1 MIKFR
6 AILGRRL
13 LLLVLATLLGAGAG
27 LLSAWNAP
35 DKVAPVYDVTQII
48 VSNPGAQT
56 SNIQQDSIRVTRGA
70 VADQAA
76 KLLGRE
82 GDGPELAG
90 QIAATAST
98 ETSTIEIAT
107 SAENVEPAK
116 ALVSAFAS
124 AFLSV
129 TNADLQRE
137 QDRRLTELTQRAD
150 DVKAQLDAFDA
161 ANPDAVAPEAVS
173 STDSRI
179 KALAGQRQQLE
190 GAVND
195 ADQQVLQLR
204 LTTSQALPY
213 AALGNPTVQ
222 RAKTSLL
229 NVPTSP
235 TIRGGLLAF
244 IGLLLGVGLV
254 LIIERAKQRI
264 DTREELAEAIG
275 VPIIAEVGYLPKG
288 RRSKHADGRL
298 RLDGVW
304 AEPYRRVRAAI
315 QFVQSRGIDGAEP
328 HRLPPKVF
336 LVTSAQPGEGKS
348 TSAALTALA
357 LAEVGVPTVVI
368 GADFRRPQVQHFL
381 GETEGPTLQDLAQ
394 LTIDRPT
401 PDDVVRA
408 TSHPNLYLATGGPS
422 TREVAQLVIATKDL
436 IKECTRRGA
445 TVIIDSSPLQ
455 AANDTVDL
463 LEVVDQVILVVRS
476 GEATAAGL
484 IDSAELLRQLGADL
498 MGVVL
503 VGTPGVGRLQTYY
516 DTYYTQPT
524 GRVTEQQARG

>member
-1 MIKFR
+1 MTKFR
-6 AILGRRL
+6 AVLGRRL
-13 LLLVLATLLGAGAG
+13 PLLVLATLLGAGAG
-27 LLSAWNAP
+27 VLSAWNAP
-35 DKVAPVYDVTQII
+35 DKSAPVYDVTQII

-56 SNIQQDSIRVTRGA
+56 SNIQQDSIRVTRGT

-76 KLLGRE
+76 LLLGQE
-82 GDGPELAG
+82 GKGPELASR
-90 QIAATAST
+90 ITATAST

-107 SAENVEPAK
+107 SAEDVEPAK
-116 ALVSAFAS
+116 ALVAAFAS
-124 AFLSV
+124 SFLTV
-129 TNADLQRE
+129 TNSDLQKE
-137 QDRRLTELTQRAD
+137 QDRRLSELTQRAD
-150 DVKAQLDAFDA
+150 DVKLQLQDFDA
-161 ANPDAVAPEAVS
+161 ANPDAVAPEAIS
-173 STDSRI
+173 SIDARI
-179 KALAGQRQQLE
+179 RALAGQRQQLQA
-190 GAVND
+190 AVAD
-195 ADQQVLQLR
+195 ADAQVLQLR
-204 LTTSQALPY
+204 LTTSQSLPY

-222 RAKTSLL
+222 RAKSSLL
-229 NVPTSP
+229 DVPTSP
-235 TIRGGLLAF
+235 AIRGGLLAF
-244 IGLLLGVGLV
+244 IGLLLGTGLV
-254 LIIERAKQRI
+254 LIVERAKQRI

-275 VPIIAEVGYLPKG
+275 VPIIAEVGFLPKAK
-288 RRSKHADGRL
+288 RSKHSDGRL

-315 QFVQSRGIDGAEP
+315 QFVQSRAGSGPDDLTTG
-328 HRLPPKVF
+328 PKVF

-368 GADFRRPQVQHFL
+368 GADFRRPQIQAFI
-381 GETEGPTLQDLAQ
+381 GETPGPTLQDLAQ

-401 PDDVVRA
+401 VDDVVRA
-408 TSHPNLYLATGGPS
+408 TPHPNLYLATGGPS

-436 IKECTRRGA
+436 IAECTRRGA

-463 LEVVDQVILVVRS
+463 LEVVDEVILVVRS

-503 VGTPGVGRLQTYY
+503 VGTPGVGRLQAYY
-516 DTYYTQPT
+516 DGYYIDQK
-524 GRVTEQQARG
+524 RVARTEQA

>member
-13 LLLVLATLLGAGAG
+13 PLLVLATLLGAGAG

-35 DKVAPVYDVTQII
+35 DKSASVYDVTQII
-48 VSNPGAQT
+48 VANPGAQS

-76 KLLGRE
+76 TLLGRV
-82 GDGPELAG
+82 GDGDDLAAK
-90 QIAATAST
+90 ITATAST

-116 ALVSAFAS
+116 ALVTAFAN

-137 QDRRLTELTQRAD
+137 QDRRLGELTERAD
-150 DVKAQLDAFDA
+150 DLKAQLDDFDA
-161 ANPDAVAPEAVS
+161 SNPDAVAPEAVS
-173 STDSRI
+173 STDPRI
-179 KALAGQRQQLE
+179 KALAGQRLQLE
-190 GAVND
+190 SAVGD

-229 NVPTSP
+229 DVPTSP
-235 TIRGGLLAF
+235 TIRGSLLAF
-244 IGLLLGVGLV
+244 IGLLLGIGLV

-275 VPIIAEVGYLPKG
+275 VPIIAEVGYLPKR
-288 RRSKHADGRL
+288 RRSRHADGRL

-315 QFVQSRGIDGAEP
+315 QFVQSGGGADRSDLQRNTP
-328 HRLPPKVF
+328 RVF

-368 GADFRRPQVQHFL
+368 GADFRRPQVQNFI
-381 GETEGPTLQDLAQ
+381 GETDGPTLQDLAQ

-401 PDDVVRA
+401 VDDVVRA

-422 TREVAQLVIATKDL
+422 TREVAQLIIATKD
-436 IKECTRRGA
+436 IVNECTARGA
-445 TVIIDSSPLQ
+445 TVVIDSSPLQ

-463 LEVVDQVILVVRS
+463 LEVVDEVILVVRS

-516 DTYYTQPT
+516 DGYYTQPDRRT
-524 GRVTEQQARG
+524 HEQARG